1 MNPFEEIENTNTNLN
16 NFHIE
21 IWVENMGRKKNT
33 YISGWSI
40 DIEDLKNHLKN
51 IKKKNGCN
59 GSIKNNN
66 IVQLQGDHTDYM
78 TEYIINTG
86 IDSNNI
92 IIKG

>member
-1 MNPFEEIENTNTNLN
+1 MNPFEEIEINTVNLN
-16 NFHIE
+16 NIHIE
-21 IWVENMGRKKNT
+21 IWIETMGRKKNT

-40 DIEDLKNHLKN
+40 DPEELKNHLKN

-66 IVQLQGDHTDYM
+66 ILQLQGDHIEYI

-86 IDSNNI
+86 IDTNNI